1 MTHLT
6 RRSLRYEMSACR
18 SMVLDLAQDPHLST
32 YYDGAAVRSRG
43 ARPLPGFVEDVARTL
58 GGFVPAM
65 SLTLRRQLFDL
76 LGSGPWMEPP
86 GALFTLYEAAL
97 PELYPSN
104 RARRIGRS
112 RKPYRVL

>member
-6 RRSLRYEMSACR
+6 RRSLRYEISAFR
-18 SMVLDLAQDPHLST
+18 AMMRDLFEDPHLST
-32 YYDGAAVRSRG
+32 YYDGAAIRSRG
-43 ARPLPGFVEDVARTL
+43 ARPLLGLLEDVARTL
-58 GGFVPAM
+58 AGFVPAM
-65 SLTLRRQLFDL
+65 SPGLRRQLFDL
-76 LGSGPWMEPP
+76 LGSGPWMDPP
-86 GALFTLYEAAL
+86 GVLFTLYEAAL